1 MVHMTPFLCK
11 LDQKIAIL
19 EALPIFFRTIII
31 III

>member
-11 LDQKIAIL
+11 LDQKQAIL